1 MPTNLEI
8 VQAAYAAFGRG
19 DVAGLV
25 QLMAADVEW
34 HNPGPSG
41 IAYFGVH
48 RGPQAVAKNVFGF
61 LAENF
66 QFEVFEPLE
75 FLSGRDKVVVLL
87 RSEAVVPRTGQRLA
101 QELVHVFWLADG
113 KIVRFH
119 DFQNS
124 YALAQALC

>member
-1 MPTNLEI
+1 M
-8 VQAAYAAFGRG
+8 
-19 DVAGLV
+19 
-25 QLMAADVEW
+25 
-34 HNPGPSG
+34 
-41 IAYFGVH
+41 
-48 RGPQAVAKNVFGF
+48 
-61 LAENF
+61 AENF
-66 QFEVFEPLE
+66 QFEPLE

-101 QELVHVFWLADG
+101 QELVHVFWLAGG